1 MVYFIWKSK
10 FFRQRVYTILGG
22 DLMGAFLTRIQGFRI
37 YIDRAFVS
45 PLQDYRSVETISMIS
60 S

>member
-22 DLMGAFLTRIQGFRI
+22 DLMDAFLIQLIDVFLVSFRYGPFLCYKMNKKL
-37 YIDRAFVS
+37 YI
-45 PLQDYRSVETISMIS
+45 LLIK
-60 S
+60 